1 MSGVRFD
8 PAERLRGEVVAPP
21 DKSIS
26 HRAALLGAMSAG
38 TMRIAN
44 YLHAEDTTST
54 LNALRQVGAHVEM
67 REGDVVIR
75 GTGLGAAGETGE
87 PIDVGNAGTLMRLL
101 PGWLAAQEGK
111 VFTLDGD
118 ASIRG
123 RPVDRIAEPLR
134 LMGATIEPT
143 DGRYAPFVVRGASLE
158 AIDYTLPV
166 ASAQVKSCV
175 LLAGLLAEGTTTLTE
190 PAPSRDHTE
199 RMLAGAGVAVR
210 RAGCD
215 VSVTATDE
223 LDAHELIVP
232 GDLSSAAFFIAA
244 GVLVRGS
251 RVVVRDVG
259 VNWTRTGF
267 LRILQR
273 MGAIVIGDLEP
284 ETGPGP
290 DPCSGAV
297 TAVEPV
303 SDLDVSAGPL
313 RGTVVEPDEVPLAID
328 ELPLVALLGC
338 FAEGETVVR
347 GAGELR
353 VKESDRITA
362 VVDGLR
368 GLGAQIEATQD
379 GFVVTGAGGGGLR
392 GGAIDAR
399 GDHRMAML
407 GAVAGLASREGV
419 EVVGMEAAEVSYPGF
434 AEDLARLA

>member
-8 PAERLRGEVVAPP
+8 PAERLRGEIVAPP

-38 TMRIAN
+38 TVRIAN
-44 YLHAEDTTST
+44 YLHAADTTST
-54 LNALRQVGAHVEM
+54 LNALRQVGAHVEL
-67 REGDVVIR
+67 RDGDVVIR
-75 GTGLGAAGETGE
+75 GAGLRAAGQTGE

-101 PGWLAAQEGK
+101 PGWLAAQKGK

-134 LMGATIEPT
+134 LMGASIEAT
-143 DGRYAPFVVRGASLE
+143 AGRYPPFVVRGARLR
-158 AIDYTLPV
+158 AIDYALPV

-175 LLAGLLAEGTTTLTE
+175 LLAGLLADGTTTVTE

-215 VSVTATDE
+215 VSVTSTE
-223 LDAHELIVP
+223 LDVDAIAVP
-232 GDLSSAAFFIAA
+232 GDLSSAAFVIAA
-244 GVLVRGS
+244 GVLVPGS

-284 ETGPGP
+284 ETGPNP

-303 SDLDVSAGPL
+303 SDLDVTAGQL
-313 RGTVVEPDEVPLAID
+313 QGTVVEPDEVPLAID

-353 VKESDRITA
+353 VKESDRIAA

-368 GLGAQIEATQD
+368 GLGAQIEATED
-379 GFVVTGAGGGGLR
+379 GFAVTGGAGLR
-392 GGAIDAR
+392 GGVLDAH

-419 EVVGMEAAEVSYPGF
+419 EVLGMEAAEVSYPGF
-434 AEDLARLA
+434 AEDLGRLG